1 MLEQNKNIR
10 SKSFDLWLGLFLA
23 LQLFLLAGFSYAGVK
38 DIRVLIDVSGSMK
51 KNDPQN
57 LRAPALR
64 LLVGLMPEGTEAGVW
79 TFAEH
84 VNMQVRQGRVN
95 AGWKKL
101 ARSESKYIHSRGLY
115 TNIEDAL
122 SKATADWKGK
132 STNSDRNII
141 LLTDGVV
148 DISKDKKKNQASR
161 QRIQN
166 KILPRLKKL
175 GAKIHTIALSGNVDK
190 ALLSQLSGVTG
201 GRFEEVND
209 ASSLERVFLKLF
221 EASAPTPT
229 LPIKGNRFT
238 VDGSVN
244 DMTVLLFR
252 NEEEEITLINPAGKK
267 FTNDSHPDQYVWHK
281 EKGYELV
288 TIKKPAIGDWVISG
302 SEDPDNR
309 VMIVTNLK
317 LKINELPTSLLFGD
331 KKLLTASLLE
341 KEKIIT
347 RKSFLSLVSFDV
359 YDGEN
364 KLSGLSDSGAVSD
377 AKKGDGV
384 YSGYP
389 FNDLKSG
396 EHEIIVRATGAT
408 FIRNIRHAL
417 AIYKSLAE
425 IKITRPENAGQY
437 YVNIIPRMQLLDPK
451 SIKVNAVVKDQ
462 RFLVVEDTAGLWTV
476 SIDEKYKGE
485 TVKIK
490 IEATRHNG
498 QKVTDSLS
506 KKIYVEGE
514 GPAKSELAPEPA
526 PSVAEPEKAVENEL
540 SKTTEQLETVAPDN
554 SDMNKK
560 AADTADENTEEK
572 VVDEENAE
580 EESDWLLT
588 TWIVIMINMFL
599 GILGMLLW
607 KLWKKQKAKHK
618 EEGKGEDEEVA
629 YE

>member
-1 MLEQNKNIR
+1 MLNQCKCI
-10 SKSFDLWLGLFLA
+10 SKKPFDVWLSLFLA
-23 LQLFLLAGFSYAGVK
+23 VQLLLFAGFSYAGVK

-132 STNSDRNII
+132 STKSDRNVI

-148 DISKDKKKNQASR
+148 DISKDKKKNLASR
-161 QRIQN
+161 QRIRN

-175 GAKIHTIALSGNVDK
+175 GAKIHTIALSANVDK

-252 NEEEEITLINPAGKK
+252 NDEEEITLINPAGKK
-267 FTNDSHPDQYVWHK
+267 YTNDSHPDQYVWHK

-288 TIKKPAIGDWVISG
+288 TIKKPEIGDWVISG

-317 LKINELPTSLLFGD
+317 LKINELPTALLFGD
-331 KKLLTASLLE
+331 KQLLTASLQE
-341 KEKIIT
+341 KEKTIT

-359 YDGEN
+359 YDSEN
-364 KLSGLSDSGAVSD
+364 KLSGLSDSGAVPDS
-377 AKKGDGV
+377 KKGDGV

-389 FNDLKSG
+389 FSDLKSG
-396 EHEIIVRATGAT
+396 EHELIIRATGAT

-417 AIYKSLAE
+417 VIYKNLAE

-462 RFLVVEDTAGLWTV
+462 KFLVVEDTAGLWTV

-485 TVKIK
+485 TIKIK

-506 KKIYVEGE
+506 KKIYIEGE

-526 PSVAEPEKAVENEL
+526 PVVAEPAKAVEPEL

-554 SDMNKK
+554 SDENKGENK
-560 AADTADENTEEK
+560 DATDEDTEEK
-572 VVDEENAE
+572 VVDEENKE

-588 TWIVIMINMFL
+588 TWIVVMINIFL

-607 KLWKKQKAKHK
+607 KLWKKQKAKNK
-618 EEGKGEDEEVA
+618 TEEDEEVA